1 MPSGRRATR
10 DHRESR
16 RHSRLSAE
24 PAGYRYGEL
33 TWPEVKRAAEA
44 GRVAVVPIATIEDH
58 GPHLPIDTDLRLCN
72 AVCEEAVSRA
82 RDRAVVVPAINHG
95 YSPHH
100 LDFPGAISIGAHTL
114 IDYGVDVCRS
124 LAHHGFR
131 KILIVNGHGSNTPFV
146 DIVARL
152 AVVETGVLA
161 AAVNYWAAPGVR
173 AVAEALRES
182 DKVGGMNH
190 ACEFET
196 SLYLAIA
203 PELVDMS
210 EAVRELSHRPTENYW
225 TDLIAGDGP
234 LVMMEPWSALSES
247 GVMGDPTKATAEK
260 GRALLDAAA
269 AGIVTLIDEMRA
281 RRPAQR
287 RDHH

>member
-1 MPSGRRATR
+1 MPTNF
-10 DHRESR
+10 H
-16 RHSRLSAE
+16 
-24 PAGYRYGEL
+24 YGEL
-33 TWPEVKRAAEA
+33 TWPEVKVAADE
-44 GRVAVVPIATIEDH
+44 GRLAVVPIATLEDH

-72 AVCEEAVSRA
+72 AVCEEAVSRIA
-82 RDRAVVVPAINHG
+82 DRAVLLPAINHG

-100 LDFPGAISIGAHTL
+100 LDFPGAITIGAHTL

-131 KILIVNGHGSNTPFV
+131 RILIVNGHGSNTPFIDV
-146 DIVARL
+146 IARL

-173 AVAEALRES
+173 EVAESLRES
-182 DKVGGMNH
+182 EKIGGMNH

-196 SLYLAIA
+196 SLYLALR
-203 PELVDMS
+203 PDLVDMS
-210 EAVRELSHRPTENYW
+210 KAVHELSHRPTKNYW
-225 TDLIAGDGP
+225 TDLIGGDGP

-269 AGIVTLIDEMRA
+269 NGIVELIEEMLRRA
-281 RRPAQR
+281 PAVR
-287 RDHH
+287 KDHL

>member
-1 MPSGRRATR
+1 MVTK
-10 DHRESR
+10 
-16 RHSRLSAE
+16 
-24 PAGYRYGEL
+24 YRYGEL
-33 TWPEVKRAAEA
+33 TWPEVKEAAAED
-44 GRVAVVPIATIEDH
+44 RVAVVPIATLEDH
-58 GPHLPIDTDLRLCN
+58 GFHLPIDTDLRLCN
-72 AVCEEAVSRA
+72 AVCEAAVSQA
-82 RDRAVVVPAINHG
+82 PDRAILVPAINHG

-131 KILIVNGHGSNTPFV
+131 RILIVNGHGSNTPFI
-146 DIVARL
+146 DIIARL

-173 AVAEALRES
+173 AVVDSLRES
-182 DKVGGMNH
+182 DKIGGMNH

-210 EAVRELSHRPTENYW
+210 KAVRELSHRPSKNYW
-225 TDLIAGDGP
+225 GDLIAGDGP
-234 LVMMEPWSALSES
+234 LVMMEHWSALSES
-247 GVMGDPTKATAEK
+247 GVMGDPTKASAEK
-260 GRALLDAAA
+260 GRAFLDAAA
-269 AGIVTLIDEMRA
+269 AGIVELVDEMRA
-281 RRPAQR
+281 RAPAVR